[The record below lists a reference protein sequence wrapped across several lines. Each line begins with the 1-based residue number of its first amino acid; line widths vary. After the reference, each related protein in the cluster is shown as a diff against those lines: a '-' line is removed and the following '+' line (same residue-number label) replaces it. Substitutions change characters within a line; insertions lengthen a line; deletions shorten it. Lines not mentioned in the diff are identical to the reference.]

1 MPYIRVSTFQ
11 VAKTQ
16 QEQMTIILVED
27 QKIVALDI
35 RYQLEALNHRVIA
48 LLSSGEECMA
58 FLKKEKADL
67 ILMDIQLKGGMSGLD
82 AAKVIHANYEI
93 PILFL
98 TDYLDDSVLN
108 EIKQAGYY
116 GYINKPF
123 KQIDLHT
130 EILFTVER
138 YRHFIQAKKKQSEIQ
153 LEWKET
159 EEFYRQIVNNV
170 SDIIYRID
178 LKGYFTY
185 VNPSAIRQTGFTEEE
200 LLSMP
205 FTSLIHPDAQ
215 ERAFSFFK
223 EVYESKHDFSTAEF
237 PMLRKDGNVV
247 WIGQE
252 VHLLT
257 SNNQITG
264 FQVIARDITLEK
276 EFKEQLIIAKTN
288 AEKTAELKSRFL
300 ANMSHEIRTPLNGI
314 IGIINLL
321 ENTTLSHKQQV
332 YIQAILSSSNQLMGI
347 INDVLD
353 LSKID
358 AGKLVMESTAFD
370 LYGLVDS
377 VQTVFEVTTKEKGI
391 QLICTVAQDIPQ
403 FVIGD
408 PVRLNQILYNII
420 GNAVKFTDQGRVEVM
435 LTLVHLE
442 EESCTILF
450 QIRDTGVGMDEQV
463 INKIFDSFTQA
474 ESDTTR
480 KFGGTGLGLAI
491 VKNLVKLL
499 GGSIEVK
506 SKQAIGSTFIIELP
520 FLIAHESLVE
530 VKTDKKI
537 DESIQLKGLSILVVE
552 DNPINQL
559 VTRDLLEEKEVRV
572 AVASNGQIA
581 LDLMRETAFDL
592 VLMDMQMPVLDG
604 YQTMRLIRKMENGSP
619 KHMPIIALTANAIES
634 ETQKCFEAGAD
645 AYVAKPFRPDY
656 LFDEIQSLLHASDK
670 KNMKNDTISIDM
682 GTFSMF
688 LNNNRPLMVKTLEQL
703 ITAFHDEESVLQNKA
718 LANDPI
724 ELRKVVHRMK
734 PNFGIVGLTEWE
746 SFCKEIEG
754 NEALTPAQSEVVIH
768 RILGVIPSLVEAIS
782 NEQTKMKQV
791 IQEKQVP

>member
-1 MPYIRVSTFQ
+1 
-11 VAKTQ
+11 
-16 QEQMTIILVED
+16 
-27 QKIVALDI
+27 
-35 RYQLEALNHRVIA
+35 
-48 LLSSGEECMA
+48 
-58 FLKKEKADL
+58 
-67 ILMDIQLKGGMSGLD
+67 
-82 AAKVIHANYEI
+82 
-93 PILFL
+93 
-98 TDYLDDSVLN
+98 
-108 EIKQAGYY
+108 
-116 GYINKPF
+116 
-123 KQIDLHT
+123 
-130 EILFTVER
+130 
-138 YRHFIQAKKKQSEIQ
+138 
-153 LEWKET
+153 
-159 EEFYRQIVNNV
+159 
-170 SDIIYRID
+170 
-178 LKGYFTY
+178 
-185 VNPSAIRQTGFTEEE
+185 
-200 LLSMP
+200 
-205 FTSLIHPDAQ
+205 
-215 ERAFSFFK
+215 
-223 EVYESKHDFSTAEF
+223 
-237 PMLRKDGNVV
+237 
-247 WIGQE
+247 
-252 VHLLT
+252 LLT

-377 VQTVFEVTTKEKGI
+377 VQTVFEVTTKDKGI

-420 GNAVKFTDQGRVEVM
+420 GNAVKFTDHGRVEVM
-435 LTLVHLE
+435 LSLAHLE
-442 EESCTILF
+442 DKSCTILF

-520 FLIAHESLVE
+520 FLITHESLVE
-530 VKTDKKI
+530 VKMDKKI
-537 DESIQLKGLSILVVE
+537 DETIQLKGLSILVVE

-688 LNNNRPLMVKTLEQL
+688 LNNNRPLMVKTLDQL
-703 ITAFHDEESVLQNKA
+703 ITAFHDEESVLQNQD
-718 LANDPI
+718 LAKDPI

-782 NEQTKMKQV
+782 NEKTKMKQV

>member
-1 MPYIRVSTFQ
+1 
-11 VAKTQ
+11 
-16 QEQMTIILVED
+16 
-27 QKIVALDI
+27 
-35 RYQLEALNHRVIA
+35 
-48 LLSSGEECMA
+48 
-58 FLKKEKADL
+58 
-67 ILMDIQLKGGMSGLD
+67 
-82 AAKVIHANYEI
+82 
-93 PILFL
+93 
-98 TDYLDDSVLN
+98 
-108 EIKQAGYY
+108 
-116 GYINKPF
+116 
-123 KQIDLHT
+123 
-130 EILFTVER
+130 
-138 YRHFIQAKKKQSEIQ
+138 
-153 LEWKET
+153 
-159 EEFYRQIVNNV
+159 
-170 SDIIYRID
+170 
-178 LKGYFTY
+178 
-185 VNPSAIRQTGFTEEE
+185 
-200 LLSMP
+200 
-205 FTSLIHPDAQ
+205 
-215 ERAFSFFK
+215 
-223 EVYESKHDFSTAEF
+223 
-237 PMLRKDGNVV
+237 
-247 WIGQE
+247 
-252 VHLLT
+252 
-257 SNNQITG
+257 
-264 FQVIARDITLEK
+264 
-276 EFKEQLIIAKTN
+276 
-288 AEKTAELKSRFL
+288 
-300 ANMSHEIRTPLNGI
+300 
-314 IGIINLL
+314 
-321 ENTTLSHKQQV
+321 
-332 YIQAILSSSNQLMGI
+332 
-347 INDVLD
+347 
-353 LSKID
+353 
-358 AGKLVMESTAFD
+358 
-370 LYGLVDS
+370 
-377 VQTVFEVTTKEKGI
+377 
-391 QLICTVAQDIPQ
+391 
-403 FVIGD
+403 
-408 PVRLNQILYNII
+408 
-420 GNAVKFTDQGRVEVM
+420 M

-645 AYVAKPFRPDY
+645 AYVAKPFRPDC

-782 NEQTKMKQV
+782 NEQTKMKQI
-791 IQEKQVP
+791 IQEKQEP